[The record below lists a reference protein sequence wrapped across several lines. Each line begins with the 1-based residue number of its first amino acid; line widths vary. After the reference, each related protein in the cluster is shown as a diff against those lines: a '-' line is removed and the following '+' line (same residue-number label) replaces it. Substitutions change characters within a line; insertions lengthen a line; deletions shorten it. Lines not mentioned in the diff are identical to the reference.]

1 MRKSTFEVLRPAAL
15 VACVILSHAVS
26 QRADAASI
34 SLGLTCVL
42 DTLGAGPCAAGPS
55 FGTVTLTDLSGV
67 DAGKVEVQIDLGMS
81 GDQKFRDFML
91 NYTGAA
97 TIITDTTDAGNAVVL
112 AANTF
117 SISPYGG
124 AFDVATND
132 AQGWNAITTGP
143 YVAVLSGNAPL
154 SVADFTALDTLGNVY
169 AAMHIQDIGTANG
182 DSCNGTSVPACAPGV
197 TGDGSLKIGAAVI
210 LPSGGS
216 IPEPTSLCLI
226 GIAAAAFGLVR
237 RRG

>member
-1 MRKSTFEVLRPAAL
+1 MRKSTFEFLRLAAL

-67 DAGKVEVQIDLGMS
+67 DAGKVEVQVDLGMA
-81 GDQKFRDFML
+81 GTQKFRDLML
-91 NYTGAA
+91 NYVGPA
-97 TIITDTTDAGNAVVL
+97 TSITDNDAGNTVVL
-112 AANTF
+112 DVDDF
-117 SISPYGG
+117 SITPYAGE
-124 AFDVATND
+124 FDVAGTGG
-132 AQGWNAITTGP
+132 QGWSDTTLGA

-154 SVADFTALDTLGNVY
+154 SVADFTALDTLGNLY

-197 TGDGSLKIGAAVI
+197 AGDGSLKIGAPLI
-210 LPSGGS
+210 LPSGGG
-216 IPEPTSLCLI
+216 IPEPTSMCLI
-226 GIAAAAFGLVR
+226 GIAAAALGLVR